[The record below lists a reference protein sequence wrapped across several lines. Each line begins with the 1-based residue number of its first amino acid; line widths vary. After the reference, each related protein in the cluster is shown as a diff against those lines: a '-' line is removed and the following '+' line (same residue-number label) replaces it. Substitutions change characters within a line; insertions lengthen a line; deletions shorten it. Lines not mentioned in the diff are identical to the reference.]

1 MVVEKIKNKASAFA
15 NWLTGMRAKCSAS
28 KHANV
33 IVCSVFTISIF
44 LQCILFHK
52 LVYGTFAYSL
62 CDGPSLII
70 RLSIGLFIASFCFLT
85 KRKFWLIV
93 VSLITA
99 FWSMAEL
106 IYYRANSIFIEEY
119 SLTMADNMNGVWD
132 SIWVFNEIQDWL
144 LLLPTLVV
152 GVVVWMYASPTRKMK
167 PFFVTLLLSV
177 ALNCWSTHQIHILVA
192 CPHDVCEHR
201 WYDIMNPFAKNGDVT
216 YLGFTTEHYMEYVSV
231 LHSFVFQIKDLVM
244 LPFADGQYQ
253 MTAEDESQAS
263 RFVQTDSIVEKPQ
276 PATPLIIVLVESFES
291 WTITPETTP
300 NLCKFIDETSSIL
313 YANLM
318 HPQVRHGVS
327 GDGQMIVNTGLLP
340 ITDGAACFRF
350 PSNVY
355 PALSHL
361 YQNPGL
367 IAASSLS
374 FWNQKFMS
382 KSYGIKQNYVVEAID
397 DKITFEKY
405 RSLKKEHDF
414 LMVLTMGTHAPFDNS
429 PEYTYP
435 MVEGMPTKIYDY
447 LNSVKYMDKQLNM
460 LLEDIKNDPAIQSST
475 VVITAD
481 HSGLGL
487 SLRTEFEEFDKER
500 QLPFEEI
507 NGCIPFLVYSPLIKE
522 KTIISD
528 PICQMDIYP
537 TLLHLL
543 GCESYYWKGLG
554 VDLMV
559 HKSWKNRP
567 IPLAEAQLL
576 SDKIIRSNYF
586 EGIKK

>member
-1 MVVEKIKNKASAFA
+1 
-15 NWLTGMRAKCSAS
+15 
-28 KHANV
+28 
-33 IVCSVFTISIF
+33 
-44 LQCILFHK
+44 
-52 LVYGTFAYSL
+52 
-62 CDGPSLII
+62 
-70 RLSIGLFIASFCFLT
+70 
-85 KRKFWLIV
+85 
-93 VSLITA
+93 
-99 FWSMAEL
+99 
-106 IYYRANSIFIEEY
+106 
-119 SLTMADNMNGVWD
+119 
-132 SIWVFNEIQDWL
+132 
-144 LLLPTLVV
+144 
-152 GVVVWMYASPTRKMK
+152 
-167 PFFVTLLLSV
+167 
-177 ALNCWSTHQIHILVA
+177 
-192 CPHDVCEHR
+192 
-201 WYDIMNPFAKNGDVT
+201 
-216 YLGFTTEHYMEYVSV
+216 
-231 LHSFVFQIKDLVM
+231 
-244 LPFADGQYQ
+244 
-253 MTAEDESQAS
+253 
-263 RFVQTDSIVEKPQ
+263 
-276 PATPLIIVLVESFES
+276 
-291 WTITPETTP
+291 
-300 NLCKFIDETSSIL
+300 
-313 YANLM
+313 
-318 HPQVRHGVS
+318 
-327 GDGQMIVNTGLLP
+327 
-340 ITDGAACFRF
+340 
-350 PSNVY
+350 
-355 PALSHL
+355 
-361 YQNPGL
+361 
-367 IAASSLS
+367 
-374 FWNQKFMS
+374 
-382 KSYGIKQNYVVEAID
+382 VVEAID

-414 LMVLTMGTHAPFDNS
+414 LMVLTMSTHAPFDNS